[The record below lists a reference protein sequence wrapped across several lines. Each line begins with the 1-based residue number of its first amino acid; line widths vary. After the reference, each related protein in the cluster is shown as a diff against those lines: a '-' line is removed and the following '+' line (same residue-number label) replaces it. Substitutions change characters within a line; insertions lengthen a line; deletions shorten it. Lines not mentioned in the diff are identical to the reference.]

1 MSADGAWVV
10 LGAVMRLH
18 TISYYSIRY
27 RHYIRQVAKVALR
40 LCVAGLFG
48 FGAYCFAQPYV
59 WAVTEA
65 QNAVERAEAER
76 DAARLSNQELL
87 QVLEGRMG
95 MEHPVGTGM
104 VQFAK
109 VTWTLGEAEK

>member
-1 MSADGAWVV
+1 
-10 LGAVMRLH
+10 MRLH
-18 TISYYSIRY
+18 TISYHSIRY
-27 RHYIRQVAKVALR
+27 RNHIRQAAKVVLR

-48 FGAYCFAQPYV
+48 FGAYCLAQPYV
-59 WAVTEA
+59 WAVTDA

-76 DAARLSNQELL
+76 DAAVLSQMEVM

-95 MEHPVGTGM
+95 MEYPVGEGM

-109 VTWTLGEAEK
+109 VTWTLGEVEK